1 MSRPAAGR
9 KILLSIAILLVMAV
23 AAGGGGFVLL
33 RSRPG
38 EDVLASRAA
47 PGGAGGTAATA
58 GGIRIPGEGGGPLFR
73 FGNPYLDG
81 RSGWLAARFL
91 EARARARDCPLPD
104 APVVSAGVH
113 RAPFSGGP
121 WLESLP
127 ADIARQ
133 RTETE
138 GQAVESSVTF
148 FVPGGEPRAL
158 IRYLAFS
165 NFVGRIPGEGTIEKD
180 LYFPPLDRPPGGLR
194 AVPDLARNEW
204 LSRERWSRPMAY
216 PTDTFYVHSVFLEG
230 DAAVEVLEAWENV
243 PGEGKAPIRLCSTQY
258 VVVPRPGGA
267 LVSMSSFY
275 SGQTIPPLL
284 DGLVESMTSGF
295 WKKVADL
302 VRREGMGWT
311 PPPDLAARLEGMGI

>member
-127 ADIARQ
+127 ADIASQ
-133 RTETE
+133 
-138 GQAVESSVTF
+138 
-148 FVPGGEPRAL
+148 
-158 IRYLAFS
+158 
-165 NFVGRIPGEGTIEKD
+165 
-180 LYFPPLDRPPGGLR
+180 
-194 AVPDLARNEW
+194 
-204 LSRERWSRPMAY
+204 
-216 PTDTFYVHSVFLEG
+216 
-230 DAAVEVLEAWENV
+230 
-243 PGEGKAPIRLCSTQY
+243 LC
-258 VVVPRPGGA
+258 
-267 LVSMSSFY
+267 
-275 SGQTIPPLL
+275 
-284 DGLVESMTSGF
+284 
-295 WKKVADL
+295 ADL
-302 VRREGMGWT
+302 TVLCEAN
-311 PPPDLAARLEGMGI
+311 LAGDVVLVMSKVEQFTQAYKRNRKPVGSAH